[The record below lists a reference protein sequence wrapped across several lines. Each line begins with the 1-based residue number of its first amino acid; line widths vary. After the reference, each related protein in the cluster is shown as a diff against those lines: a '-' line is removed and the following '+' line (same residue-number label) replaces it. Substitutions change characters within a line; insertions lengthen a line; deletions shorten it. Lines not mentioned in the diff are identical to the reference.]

1 MRHHIDL
8 IAGDLEDLLQKLGRE
23 LAHNNEPVGKLR
35 DLFQHQHLVRI
46 WLAQNRV
53 QRCDHGHFQTAQQ
66 MQDMTTGWTAED
78 AILVL
83 QRYHVNVVEVQ
94 EFSGFL
100 IRLHIILSERPSH
113 RGGIVV
119 TFFGIVDRESQQS
132 SSPVL
137 RGNGAA

>member
-8 IAGDLEDLLQKLGRE
+8 IARDLEDLLQKLGRE

-53 QRCDHGHFQTAQQ
+53 QRGDDGHFQTAQQ
-66 MQDMTTGWTAED
+66 MQDMTAGWTAEY

-94 EFSGFL
+94 GWRRNLEQSLPAEVQRKQERILVLHHKFQNVSPSFGFV
-100 IRLHIILSERPSH
+100 S
-113 RGGIVV
+113 
-119 TFFGIVDRESQQS
+119 
-132 SSPVL
+132 VL
-137 RGNGAA
+137 EAHPGA

>member
-8 IAGDLEDLLQKLGRE
+8 IARDLEYLLQELGRE
-23 LAHNNEPVGKLR
+23 LAHDNKPVGKLR

-53 QRCDHGHFQTAQQ
+53 QRSDDGHFQTAQQ
-66 MQDMTTGWTAED
+66 MQDMTAGWTAED

-100 IRLHIILSERPSH
+100 
-113 RGGIVV
+113 
-119 TFFGIVDRESQQS
+119 TDA
-132 SSPVL
+132 VL
-137 RGNGAA
+137 ISLLKTT